1 MQKATIQADL
11 ETLELAADEGHID
24 LKYLDESGVCLWSP
38 VSYSYS
44 HVGEQKELEQT
55 IRRGRRLSILGLW
68 QPEQSFEYALAIG
81 SFKSASY
88 IQVMD
93 WIADIAAQT
102 LEQTGRLT
110 VVVQDNGPLHLSKVV
125 QQQWGRWQ
133 EKGLFIFFLPKY
145 CSEMN
150 PIEGQWHQL
159 KTHEL
164 AERMFE
170 DEYDLA
176 LAFMAGMETRSVQG
190 EYSLERFKFN
200 ST

>member
-1 MQKATIQADL
+1 VQKAIIQADL
-11 ETLELAADEGHID
+11 ETLELAAVEGHIQ
-24 LKYLDESGVCLWSP
+24 LKYLDESGFCLWSP

-44 HVGEQKELEQT
+44 QIGEQKYLEQT
-55 IRRGRRLSILGLW
+55 SRRGRRNRILGLW
-68 QPEQSFEYALAIG
+68 QPTQGFEYALGIG
-81 SFKSASY
+81 SFKSAGY

-93 WIADIAAQT
+93 WLADIAAQT
-102 LEQTGRLT
+102 LEQTGQLT
-110 VVVQDNGPLHLSKVV
+110 VVVQDNGPLHLSGLV
-125 QQQWGRWQ
+125 QQQWERWQ

-145 CSEMN
+145 CSQMN

-164 AERMFE
+164 AGQMFE

-176 LAFMAGMETRSVQG
+176 LAVMAGMKARSIQG

-200 ST
+200 CA